1 MGQLLD
7 VINVE
12 VLPDYNLVL
21 TFENK
26 EVRLFNMSQYMGL
39 KPFNKLKDTPLFKL
53 AKVEYGTVVWPGEID
68 IAPETLYIESKPYQK
83 INPQGTLQATA

>member
-12 VLPDYNLVL
+12 VLPDYKLVL
-21 TFENK
+21 IFENK
-26 EVRLFNMSQYMGL
+26 EVRLFSMLQYMDL
-39 KPFNKLKDTPLFKL
+39 KPYNKLKGTPLFRL

-68 IAPETLYIESKPYQK
+68 IAPETLYIESVPYQK
-83 INPQGTLQATA
+83 INFPGTFQATA

>member
-12 VLPDYNLVL
+12 VLPDYKLVL

-26 EVRLFNMSQYMGL
+26 EIRLFNMVQYMDL
-39 KPFNKLKDTPLFKL
+39 KPYNKLKGTPLFRL

-68 IAPETLYIESKPYQK
+68 IAPETLYSESTPYQ
-83 INPQGTLQATA
+83 NSNFPGTLQATA

>member
-12 VLPDYNLVL
+12 VLPDYKLVL

-26 EVRLFNMSQYMGL
+26 EVRLFSMVQYMDL
-39 KPFNKLKDTPLFKL
+39 KPYNKLKGTPLFRL

-68 IAPETLYIESKPYQK
+68 IAPETLYIESIPYQN
-83 INPQGTLQATA
+83 INFPGTLQTTA